1 MILKRRVQVSI
12 IYQCFLKR
20 LLDIIISLILIIL
33 LILPCFFIGFAV
45 LITSGKPILFS
56 QKRVGKNN
64 QLFMIYKFRTMK
76 QDAPHELATSK
87 IKMANKY
94 MTPLGMFLRKTS
106 IDELPQLL
114 NVLKGDMSLVGPRP
128 LIPSETKI
136 NEKRYNLG
144 IYNILPGITG
154 LAQVNGRDAVDDE
167 KKLYYDLFYLK
178 NMNFKFD
185 CYIVFKTF
193 ITVLKRENIKD

>member
-33 LILPCFFIGFAV
+33 LILPCLFIGFAV

-136 NEKRYNLG
+136 NTQRYNLG

>member
-45 LITSGKPILFS
+45 LITSGKPIFFS

>member
-33 LILPCFFIGFAV
+33 LILPCLFIGFAV
-45 LITSGKPILFS
+45 LITSDKPIFFS

>member
-33 LILPCFFIGFAV
+33 LILPCLFIGFAV

-56 QKRVGKNN
+56 QKRVGKNS

-136 NEKRYNLG
+136 NKKRYNLG

>member
-33 LILPCFFIGFAV
+33 LILPCLFIGFAV

-136 NEKRYNLG
+136 NKKRYNLG

-193 ITVLKRENIKD
+193 IIVLKRENIKD

>member
-33 LILPCFFIGFAV
+33 LILPCLFIGFAV

>member
-33 LILPCFFIGFAV
+33 LILPCLFIGFAV

-136 NEKRYNLG
+136 NKKRYNLG

>member
-1 MILKRRVQVSI
+1 
-12 IYQCFLKR
+12 
-20 LLDIIISLILIIL
+20 
-33 LILPCFFIGFAV
+33 
-45 LITSGKPILFS
+45 
-56 QKRVGKNN
+56 
-64 QLFMIYKFRTMK
+64 MK

-136 NEKRYNLG
+136 NKKRYNLG

>member
-33 LILPCFFIGFAV
+33 LILPCLFIGFAV

-114 NVLKGDMSLVGPRP
+114 NVLKGDMSLVVPRP

-136 NEKRYNLG
+136 NKKRYNLG